1 MRSASDLANY
11 WPREKLPYAWMT
23 HHLNGGIPNWG
34 YTHWWIMFNSRQLL
48 VHAQLLRAITEAP
61 SERWPLD
68 VREQALG
75 AFQQYLR
82 NQNMFCFW
90 DREYD
95 KLVPHLSN
103 SNYHPKSLV
112 IENSVYPSLGRGNWT
127 STGETVLDGLT
138 WCQSPWETFLSH
150 GAGKTSKVVTGD
162 RIRLNHSMA
171 LCGSATELPL
181 ESESIDLVVTDP
193 PFGDNVFYS
202 DLADFFY
209 VWLRIPM
216 LRWYAG
222 RPEAD
227 QFRATH
233 TPRALEAITNRAEHP
248 DTRLETEKQTGV
260 RPPADEFYQQTLTA
274 CWREAYRTLKP
285 DGLLAFTFHHSAD
298 EPWVNVLT
306 SLFDAGFIL
315 VATYPIRSDE
325 SKGES
330 GQFGSRKIE
339 YDIIHVC
346 RKRTEDPTPVSW
358 ARMRAWVKDEVANL
372 RRMLELYR
380 DEQLAEADIR
390 VILRGKALEYYS
402 RHYGRVLTGTH
413 EPLSIRDA
421 LIGINQLLDDTS
433 ESNGSRPPESAH
445 PITRLFLTVF
455 HNRPSLNRDDLSKF
469 LRGNIVP
476 PEEFLGRGWV
486 TEAHKIVCVVTILER
501 FRDLRKPG
509 RRRDTISFDLD
520 QAHFLIGAA
529 LPGSGVDIQR
539 ELSEQSM
546 LLHQSVEPLLRWY
559 SETAEDPA
567 IREAAARAQRLFNVW
582 RDERKRV
589 SGLRQGRLFEDDFEY
604 ETGSIGK

>member
-1 MRSASDLANY
+1 AFLAPRQAASSFSHRITVQFSTTFA
-11 WPREKLPYAWMT
+11 PP
-23 HHLNGGIPNWG
+23 IS
-34 YTHWWIMFNSRQLL
+34 INSSTNS
-48 VHAQLLRAITEAP
+48 LRN
-61 SERWPLD
+61 SWD

-82 NQNMFCFW
+82 NQNMFAFW
-90 DREYD
+90 NIAAD
-95 KLVPHLSN
+95 KLEPMFANPH
-103 SNYHPKSLV
+103 YHPKSLI
-112 IENSVYPSLGRGNWT
+112 IENAVFSNLGRGTWI
-127 STGETVLDGLT
+127 SAAETVQAGLD
-138 WCQSPWETFLSH
+138 WCRSPWESFVPVMAQKGVKLEVGDSLNP
-150 GAGKTSKVVTGD
+150 SKQ
-162 RIRLNHSMA
+162 RISVS
-171 LCGSATELPL
+171 SATELPM
-181 ESESIDLVVTDP
+181 ESHTFDLVITDP
-193 PFGDNVFYS
+193 PFGDNVFYA

-209 VWLRIPM
+209 VWLRIPL
-216 LRWYAG
+216 LRWYVG

-248 DTRLETEKQTGV
+248 DTRSEVEKQMRV
-260 RPPADEFYQQTLTA
+260 RLPADEFYQQTLTA

-285 DGLLAFTFHHSAD
+285 GGLLAFTFHHSAD
-298 EPWVNVLT
+298 EPWVDVLA

-325 SKGES
+325 SKGET
-330 GQFGSRKIE
+330 GQFGSKKIE

-346 RKRTEDPTPVSW
+346 RKRTEEPTTVSW

-380 DEQLAEADIR
+380 DEQLPEADIR

-402 RHYGRVLTGTH
+402 RYYGQVLTGAH
-413 EPLSIRDA
+413 ESLSIRDA

-433 ESNGSRPPESAH
+433 EGGGPTPPASAH

-455 HNRPSLNRDDLSKF
+455 HGRSSLKRDDLSKF

-476 PEEFLGRGWV
+476 PEEFLERGWV
-486 TEAHKIVCVVTILER
+486 TEAHKIVRVVTIPER
-501 FRDLRKPG
+501 FRELRKPG

-539 ELSEQSM
+539 ELNEQSM
-546 LLHQSVEPLLRWY
+546 SLHPSVEPLLKWY
-559 SETAEDPA
+559 SETSEDPA
-567 IREAAARAQRLFNVW
+567 ICDAAARAQRLVNAW

-589 SGLRQGRLFEDDFEY
+589 PGLQQGQLFEDGLEY
-604 ETGSIGK
+604 ETGA